1 MAVMHFSSSYL
12 DHANLHVESLLFCVF
27 SYYSLFVISC
37 NTAGNLFVCEYNYT
51 PQDKPL
57 RKKHFWVSLME
68 DEPMFLS
75 LLVVVFNLSLGG
87 YQCNSHVRHQEF
99 SFPTNFD
106 TRSISLKLLL
116 SNQQNHEHQKYFWNV
131 IV

>member
-1 MAVMHFSSSYL
+1 MAACTFFPHIWVLPICMLSH
-12 DHANLHVESLLFCVF
+12 
-27 SYYSLFVISC
+27 YYFVVCLISLFVISC
-37 NTAGNLFVCEYNYT
+37 NTAGNLFVCEYNT

-57 RKKHFWVSLME
+57 RKEHFRVSLVE

-99 SFPTNFD
+99 SFSTNFD
-106 TRSISLKLLL
+106 TRSILLKSLL

>member
-12 DHANLHVESLLFCVF
+12 GPANLHVESLSFCVF

-37 NTAGNLFVCEYNYT
+37 NTAGNLFVCEYNT

-57 RKKHFWVSLME
+57 RKEHFRVSLVE

-87 YQCNSHVRHQEF
+87 
-99 SFPTNFD
+99 
-106 TRSISLKLLL
+106 
-116 SNQQNHEHQKYFWNV
+116 
-131 IV
+131 